1 MNEAPDQLSLNIK
14 LDDSVSLE
22 KFIYC
27 ETNKT
32 AIDLIK
38 GTLAQDSISNLF
50 YIWGKE
56 GVGKSYIVQALNKD
70 YILKGRQTCHISLSD
85 KRITSPEIFQN
96 LGSLD
101 VLFIEDIESLPKDK
115 DWEIQIFSL
124 INDVFEKG
132 TRIYLTSNTVSK
144 DLDIEL
150 IDLHSR
156 LSYFTAIEIPEITQ
170 EEKIDALLQA
180 SLRRGI
186 DLDTKTIQYIVNHTS
201 RSLSDLLSLINE
213 LDNFSLKK
221 KKKVTPFLVRELLKI
236 RSNNHRR

>member
-32 AIDLIK
+32 AIELIK
-38 GTLAQDSISNLF
+38 GTLAKDSISNLF
-50 YIWGKE
+50 YIWGRE
-56 GVGKSYIVQALNKD
+56 GVGKSYIIQALNKE
-70 YILKGRQTCHISLSD
+70 YIFKGKQTCHISLSD
-85 KRITSPEIFQN
+85 KRITSHEIFQN

-124 INDVFEKG
+124 INDAFEKG

-156 LSYFTAIEIPEITQ
+156 LSY
-170 EEKIDALLQA
+170 LL
-180 SLRRGI
+180 
-186 DLDTKTIQYIVNHTS
+186 
-201 RSLSDLLSLINE
+201 LLKYPKL
-213 LDNFSLKK
+213 LKK
-221 KKKVTPFLVRELLKI
+221 KK
-236 RSNNHRR
+236 